1 MPRMFFMGGAMNNFF
16 CSLLSVAALAGF
28 LVLFP
33 GSARAARITTV
44 DLGIESGYRLD
55 HLDWNMAGTLDG
67 TSPNV
72 LSELSWDDLEL
83 LQVDATVR
91 FTLGRPGAPVA
102 FHLRSSLGLGTIIE
116 GSNQDSDYGG
126 DNRTLEFSRSNND
139 TSDGGALDFSIG
151 VGPRFT
157 FGGGALTLTPLLGYS
172 YNGQY
177 LQLSGGNQTVSNQDI
192 ATAVFGVD
200 ADGEPLVN
208 VPPTGPFSG
217 LDSSYDA
224 HWWGPWLGLDLTL
237 APTPAL
243 TLTGSGEYHLGD
255 YLGEADWNLR
265 TDLAHPVSFDHQADA
280 SGVVLALGTEWTF
293 HRRWALTGRFGYQ
306 KWQTDSGLHRVFLA
320 DGTIGV
326 TRLNKVSWD
335 SAALMVGA
343 RCRF

>member
-1 MPRMFFMGGAMNNFF
+1 MHVFFYT
-16 CSLLSVAALAGF
+16 LLPVAALWGGV
-28 LVLFP
+28 VLLP
-33 GSARAARITTV
+33 GNALANRITTV
-44 DLGIESGYRLD
+44 DLGIESGYRQD
-55 HLDWNMAGTLDG
+55 NLDWNMAGNLDG

-72 LSELSWDDLEL
+72 LSELSWDDLKL
-83 LQVDATVR
+83 LQVDARGR

-102 FHLRSSLGLGTIIE
+102 FHARSNLGVGTIID

-139 TSDGGALDFSIG
+139 TSDGGALDISIG
-151 VGPRFT
+151 LGPRFA
-157 FGGGALTLTPLLGYS
+157 FGGGALTLTPLFGYS
-172 YNGQY
+172 YHGQY
-177 LQLSGGNQTVSNQDI
+177 LRLSGGNQTVSNQDI

-237 APTPAL
+237 APTAAL
-243 TLTGSGEYHLGD
+243 TLTGSGEYHLAD

-280 SGVVLALGTEWTF
+280 SGVVFALGTEWAF

-306 KWQTDSGLHRVFLA
+306 KWQTDRGLHRVFLA
-320 DGTIGV
+320 DGTVGV
-326 TRLNKVSWD
+326 TRLNAVNWE

>member
-1 MPRMFFMGGAMNNFF
+1 MNKFF
-16 CSLLSVAALAGF
+16 CSLLPAAALAGF
-28 LVLFP
+28 LFLFS
-33 GSARAARITTV
+33 GSARAGRIITV
-44 DLGIESGYRLD
+44 DLGIESGYRQD
-55 HLDWNMAGTLDG
+55 HLDWNIAGNLDG

-83 LQVDATVR
+83 LQVDAR
-91 FTLGRPGAPVA
+91 GSFTLGRPGAPVA
-102 FHLRSSLGLGTIIE
+102 FHLRSTLGVGAIIH

-151 VGPRFT
+151 GGPRFNI
-157 FGGGALTLTPLLGYS
+157 GGGALTLTPLFGYS

-177 LQLSGGNQTVSNQDI
+177 LRLSEGNQTVSNQDI

-280 SGVVLALGTEWTF
+280 SGVVLSLGTEWTF

-306 KWQTDSGLHRVFLA
+306 KWQTDKGLHRVFLT
-320 DGTIGV
+320 DGTVGV
-326 TRLNKVSWD
+326 TRLNEVNWE